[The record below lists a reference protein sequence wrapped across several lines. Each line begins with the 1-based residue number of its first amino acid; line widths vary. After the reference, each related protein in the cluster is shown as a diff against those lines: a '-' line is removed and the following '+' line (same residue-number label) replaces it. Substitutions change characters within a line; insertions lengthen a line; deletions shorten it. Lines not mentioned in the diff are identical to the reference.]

1 MALIQM
7 ASVDEA
13 VTALIVSTSTLLL
26 VCAVLFVVER

>member
-26 VCAVLFVVER
+26 VCTVLLVVER